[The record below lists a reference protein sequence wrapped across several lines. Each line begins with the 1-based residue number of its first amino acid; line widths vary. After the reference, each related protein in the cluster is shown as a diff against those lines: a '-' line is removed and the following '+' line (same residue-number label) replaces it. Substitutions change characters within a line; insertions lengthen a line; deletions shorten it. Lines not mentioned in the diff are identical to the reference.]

1 MIEKH
6 IVNIGFPRTGTTWL
20 WKCAGFDP
28 AHDKENN
35 ILTTDLDFDQ
45 YVKYYSQYH
54 ISANFNPSLWCVDRE
69 IIKFI
74 HQHATHITVIVR
86 DPFDFIERLFDFVYR
101 GEEVAVLIKLLVFG
115 GFINY
120 KDIVNR
126 WSVGAVKFKVL
137 FFEDLEH
144 DPVKFFNEYMDFC
157 QISIAKNKIIDYNV
171 KVNANPKQ
179 EKIRLN
185 FTGDQIKFIN
195 QEIDRFQTLVDRDL
209 THWKK

>member
-20 WKCAGFDP
+20 WRCVGFDP
-28 AHDKENN
+28 SHDKEND
-35 ILTTDLDFDQ
+35 ILTADLDLDQ
-45 YVKYYSQYH
+45 YVNYYSQYQ
-54 ISANFNPSLWCVDRE
+54 ISANFNPNLWCMDRE

-74 HQHATHITVIVR
+74 QQHATHITLIVR
-86 DPFDFIERLFDFVYR
+86 NPFDFVERFFDFVHQD
-101 GEEVAVLIKLLVFG
+101 EEVAVLTEFLVSG
-115 GFINY
+115 GFVNY
-120 KDIVNR
+120 KDIVDR
-126 WSVGAVKFKVL
+126 WSYESAKFKVL
-137 FFEDLEH
+137 FFEDLER
-144 DPVKFFNEYMDFC
+144 DPITFFNDYLDFC

-185 FTGDQIKFIN
+185 FTDNQIRVIN
-195 QEIDRFQTLVDRDL
+195 QEIDRFQTMVDRDL

>member
-20 WKCAGFDP
+20 WYSAGFDP
-28 AHDKENN
+28 DHDKENN
-35 ILTTDLDFDQ
+35 ILTTDLNFDQ
-45 YVKYYSQYH
+45 YVRYYSQYQ

-74 HQHATHITVIVR
+74 QQHATHITFIVR
-86 DPFDFIERLFDFVYR
+86 NPFNFIERFFDFIHR
-101 GEEVAVLIKLLVFG
+101 GEDVAVLTESLVFG
-115 GFINY
+115 GFLNY
-120 KDIVNR
+120 KDIVDR
-126 WSVGAVKFKVL
+126 WTDSNTKFKIL

-144 DPVKFFNEYMDFC
+144 DPTKFFQEYMDFC
-157 QISIAKNKIIDYNV
+157 QIPIAKNKIINYNV
-171 KVNANPKQ
+171 KVNANLKQ

-185 FTGDQIKFIN
+185 FTSDQTKFIN